1 MQGEEAVGGRD
12 EGDVVVPA
20 GPFAAFVVGQAET
33 GLQLAVVVFSVP
45 PMMYLNPVIPSHLR

>member
-1 MQGEEAVGGRD
+1 VGGRD

-20 GPFAAFVVGQAET
+20 DPLAAFVVVKAET

-45 PMMYLNPVIPSHLR
+45 PVMYLNRVIPSHLR

>member
-1 MQGEEAVGGRD
+1 MSSGD

-20 GPFAAFVVGQAET
+20 GPFATFVVGQTQA

-45 PMMYLNPVIPSHLR
+45 PVMYLNRVIPSHLR

>member
-1 MQGEEAVGGRD
+1 VGGGD

-20 GPFAAFVVGQAET
+20 DPFTAFVVGQPEA

-45 PMMYLNPVIPSHLR
+45 PVMYLNRVIPSRLR